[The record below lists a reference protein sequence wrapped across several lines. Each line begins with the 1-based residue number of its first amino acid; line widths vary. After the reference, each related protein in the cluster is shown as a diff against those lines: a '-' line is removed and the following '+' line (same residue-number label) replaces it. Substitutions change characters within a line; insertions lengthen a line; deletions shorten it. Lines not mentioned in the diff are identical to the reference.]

1 MLKLYFLLI
10 VLLGISACTTPER
23 RPDVSKKIS
32 TLVLDTIHSPLFPPS
47 TPIPVDTAFL
57 NIQHKISHTMVY
69 CDYCGPTR
77 EIKRYFDSTGLLL
90 ASSIG
95 PWMRNAIPV
104 FPEYAVYVVYSPK
117 NPAPSFFFTD
127 KISAHCYYYNAEA
140 KKLQKLPYDQLKCA
154 SEGLI
159 GVSKRTNQKEGS
171 YQTTPYAFLNENLEL
186 ICPFIY
192 DDVEPFEYGVAVVK
206 KEDKTG
212 VLNKAGREIIPCEYE
227 SIEVLES
234 KRIQA
239 QKLNYKFD
247 LFTLKGRLIRKNYSK
262 RRY

>member
-10 VLLGISACTTPER
+10 LLLGISSCAEPER
-23 RPDVSKKIS
+23 KLDVLKEIS
-32 TLVLDTIHSPLFPPS
+32 TPVLHTIHYPHFP
-47 TPIPVDTAFL
+47 TPPIDTAFL
-57 NIQHKISHTMVY
+57 EIQHKISHTMAY

-77 EIKRYFDSTGLLL
+77 EIEFHFDSTGSLL

-95 PWMRNAIPV
+95 PWIRNSIAV
-104 FPEYAVYVVYSPK
+104 FPEYTVFVVYSPE
-117 NPAPSFFFTD
+117 NPAPSFFFTEN
-127 KISAHCYYYNAEA
+127 ISDHCYYYNAET
-140 KKLQKLPYDQLKCA
+140 KKLQKLPYDKLKCA

-159 GVSKRTNQKEGS
+159 GVSKRTDQKKDS
-171 YQTTPYAFLNENLEL
+171 YRIQYAFLNKKLEP
-186 ICPFIY
+186 ICSFIY
-192 DDVEPFEYGVAVVK
+192 DDVEPFEYGVAVVE
-206 KEDKTG
+206 KEDKIG
-212 VLNKAGREIIPCEYE
+212 VLNKAGREIIPCKYE

-247 LFTLKGRLIRKNYSK
+247 LFTLKGRLIRKNYSE